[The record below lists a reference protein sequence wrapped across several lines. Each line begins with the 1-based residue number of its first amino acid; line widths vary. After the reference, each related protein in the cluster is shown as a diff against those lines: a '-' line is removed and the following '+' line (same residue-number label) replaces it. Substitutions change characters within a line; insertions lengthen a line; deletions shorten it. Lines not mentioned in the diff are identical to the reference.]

1 MKSGLYKNLKSYG
14 PLLLILRT
22 LVQTIPD
29 LIWLKDA
36 DGVYLLCNTMFERFF
51 GAKEADIVGKTDYD
65 FVNRELADFFR
76 EHDLKAMA
84 AGQPS
89 SNEEWV
95 SFADDGHHALLETI
109 KTPMYD
115 AEGNLVGV
123 LGIARDITKRKQT
136 EDALRESEERFR
148 LAFEQGPEG
157 IVFAE
162 CGTGKIVYAN
172 ATMGIIL
179 GHSQEELIIGGKQL
193 IYGHFEKDLVNS
205 IPDILTQ
212 QDFMSTRVKTTRD
225 DGTELVVS
233 LRIRI
238 VTIGEKELEFLS
250 LRDMTD
256 KVRLENEA
264 QVTQAKLIHAN
275 KLSTL
280 GMLVSGMAHEINNPN
295 NFIMFN
301 SDMLA
306 DIWND
311 ADRILDDYFLRSGE
325 FSLGG
330 LPYPEVGVAA
340 RKLIDGISEGAERI
354 KIIVDDLKDFARQD
368 NAETDVKMDIN
379 EAVLKA
385 TAILTPQIKKH
396 TVHFRLNLQENI
408 PKNAGSVYKLE
419 QVIINLLL
427 NALQALPNKEC
438 SVMIS
443 TAVKDENSLI
453 VIIKDEGDG
462 MTSETLAKLSEPF
475 FTTKSA
481 SAGTGLGLFISQSII
496 TAHNGTLRFESAPGL
511 GTSAIIELPFGDK

>member
-1 MKSGLYKNLKSYG
+1 MKSGQYRNLKSFD

-51 GAKEADIVGKTDYD
+51 GASEADIVGKTDYD
-65 FVNRELADFFR
+65 FVDRELADFFH
-76 EHDLKAMA
+76 ENDLKAME
-84 AGQPS
+84 AGKPS

-95 SFADDGHHALLETI
+95 TFADDGHRALLDTF

-148 LAFEQGPEG
+148 LAFEQSPEG

-162 CGTGKIVYAN
+162 YGTGKIVYAN
-172 ATMGIIL
+172 TTMGKIL
-179 GHSQEELIIGGKQL
+179 GHSQEELINGGRQL
-193 IYGHFEKDLVNS
+193 IYGHFEKDLVES
-205 IPDILTQ
+205 FPDVLIQ

-233 LRIRI
+233 LRVRI
-238 VTIGEKELEFLS
+238 VKIGEKELEFLS

-264 QVTQAKLIHAN
+264 QISHAKLIHAN
-275 KLSTL
+275 KMSTL

-301 SDMLA
+301 SGMLA

-311 ADRILDDYFLRSGE
+311 ADCVLNDYFRQNGD

-340 RKLIDGISEGAERI
+340 RKLIDGISEGSERI

-368 NAETDVKMDIN
+368 FVESDRMMDIN

-385 TAILTPQIKKH
+385 AAILTPQIKMH
-396 TVHFRLNLQENI
+396 TTKFRLQLQENI
-408 PKNAGSVYKLE
+408 PKNVGNVHKLE

-427 NALQALPNKEC
+427 NALQALPSKDC
-438 SVMIS
+438 GVSIS

-453 VIIKDEGDG
+453 VIIKDEGGG
-462 MTSETLAKLSEPF
+462 MTSETLSRVSEPF

-481 SAGTGLGLFISQSII
+481 SSGTGLGLFISQSII
-496 TAHNGTLRFESAPGL
+496 NAHKGSLRFESAPGT
-511 GTSAIIELPFGDK
+511 GTSAIIELPLVS